1 MRVYSDEELPVGES
15 LELELL
21 LVDEVTARCWAR
33 VAWVEKLQGSE
44 GAKYDIGLEFTDM
57 ADTDRGLLTA
67 ALAGV

>member
-1 MRVYSDEELPVGES
+1 MRVYSDEELHVGAS

-21 LVDEVTARCWAR
+21 LMDEVTARCWAR
-33 VAWVEKLQGSE
+33 VAWVETLERSD

-57 ADTDRGLLTA
+57 TDADRRLLTA